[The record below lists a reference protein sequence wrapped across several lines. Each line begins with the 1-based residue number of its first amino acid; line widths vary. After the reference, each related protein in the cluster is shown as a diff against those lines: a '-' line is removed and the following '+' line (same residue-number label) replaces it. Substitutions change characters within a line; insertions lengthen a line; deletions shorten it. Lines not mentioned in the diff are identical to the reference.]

1 MNTAREQQKKKAS
14 KMQMMGFSILAATL
28 VLGLAGFFVMT
39 RNTNMK
45 RN

>member
-1 MNTAREQQKKKAS
+1 MNAVREKQQKKANQI
-14 KMQMMGFSILAATL
+14 QMTGVGILAATL
-28 VLGLAGFFVMT
+28 VFAMIGFFVMT